1 MDDEKRVFDRL
12 YNLGEILLGRMET
25 EIGSQNDRID
35 ELKKSNALYEDKH
48 RALRNLLRDLMQE
61 GVD

>member
-1 MDDEKRVFDRL
+1 MDDEKRVFERL
-12 YNLGEILLGRMET
+12 YNLGEILLARMET

-35 ELKKSNALYEDKH
+35 ELEKSNALYEDKQ
-48 RALRNLLRDLMQE
+48 RALRNLLRNLMQE